1 MPARVSQLNLLC
13 PDVMQLKLQL
23 PANDTFSYHAGQY
36 VEFILPNGVRRSY
49 SMASAPNVRQA
60 EGVLELHI
68 RHMPGGLFT
77 DRVFGGLKEK
87 EILRFEGPFG
97 DFFLREDS
105 DKPLIMLASGTGFAP
120 LKALLEHMQFKG
132 IQRPVS
138 LYWGGRRPLDLYL
151 HDWVLQKAAQ
161 WPTLRYVPVVS
172 DALAQDNWQGR
183 TGFVHLAVLE
193 DFPDLS
199 GHEVYACGAPVVVAA
214 AQSAYIGLAHLPDT
228 AFFADAFTSAADQAR
243 AATPA

>member
-1 MPARVSQLNLLC
+1 
-13 PDVMQLKLQL
+13 
-23 PANDTFSYHAGQY
+23 
-36 VEFILPNGVRRSY
+36 
-49 SMASAPNVRQA
+49 
-60 EGVLELHI
+60 
-68 RHMPGGLFT
+68 MPGGLFT

-138 LYWGGRRPLDLYL
+138 FYWGGRRPLDLYL

-243 AATPA
+243 AATPT